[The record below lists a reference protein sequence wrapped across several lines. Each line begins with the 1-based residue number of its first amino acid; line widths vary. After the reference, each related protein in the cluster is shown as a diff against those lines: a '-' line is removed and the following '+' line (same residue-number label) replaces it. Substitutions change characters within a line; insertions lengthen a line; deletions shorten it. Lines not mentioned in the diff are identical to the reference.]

1 MLEALFLQVFTVP
14 LHTDWVFFFILYIL
28 VLGLHLA

>member
-1 MLEALFLQVFTVP
+1 MFEALFLQVFTDSW
-14 LHTDWVFFFILYIL
+14 HTDWVFCF